1 MKFWLGVLA
10 LAAAVALT
18 LLWQRSDVA
27 YERTREALRV
37 AEARTDGLERVAR
50 RIDTVLV
57 AQKVTLTR
65 WRDSVVTLKESFTV
79 TDTVEVVRLIA
90 AQDSAIVSCV
100 AALATCEQRV
110 AAERAVTAS
119 VRDEL
124 RLTHRLVGAPR
135 MAAGVAWDGRTG
147 RFGVAMDRDVGRL
160 RVGAS
165 VTPGTVGLRV
175 QFWWP

>member
-1 MKFWLGVLA
+1 M
-10 LAAAVALT
+10 
-18 LLWQRSDVA
+18 
-27 YERTREALRV
+27 
-37 AEARTDGLERVAR
+37 AR

-65 WRDSVVTLKESFTV
+65 WRDSLVTLRDSFTV

-135 MAAGVAWDGRTG
+135 MAAGVAFDPLSG
-147 RFGVAMDRDVGRL
+147 RFGVAMDRDVGRVRL
-160 RVGAS
+160 GATF
-165 VTPGTVGLRV
+165 TPGTISLRA
-175 QFWWP
+175 QLWW

>member
-1 MKFWLGVLA
+1 MKFWLLVLA
-10 LAAAVALT
+10 LAVAVGLAVA
-18 LLWQRSDVA
+18 WQRSDVA
-27 YERTREALRV
+27 YGRMREALKV
-37 AEARTDGLERVAR
+37 AEARTDSLERVAR

-65 WRDSVVTLKESFTV
+65 WRDSVRTLRDSFTV

-90 AQDSAIVSCV
+90 AQDSTILACV
-100 AALATCEQRV
+100 AALQTCEQRV

-119 VRDEL
+119 VRSEL
-124 RLTHRLVGAPR
+124 ALTRRLNRAPR
-135 MAAGVAWDGRTG
+135 MAAGVSFDAASG

-160 RVGAS
+160 RLGAS